1 VPATQGSLLHTYQ
14 QAPCLALRPIV
25 RRFLVIEFPSLH
37 RDAHLPE
44 TDAVAAFS
52 FRGACQI
59 DETQLAPPAAFTGP
73 RDVLR
78 THEHRHGHAVLLA
91 TFTPVGAYTFL
102 RSPLDQF
109 AGSTVSLEEL
119 LRRPDEIQRVNEQL
133 DAAKDHRQRVAVVE
147 DFLLRR
153 VRIFSP
159 DPLISA
165 AVAWLEQAPTS
176 SRIDDLTRYIGLSQS
191 ALERRFRRVVGVS
204 PKKYVSLARLR
215 RAVRLHT
222 AGADLTTVAHTAGY
236 FDQSHF
242 IKDFRRATGLAPSKF
257 FRRIPAE

>member
-1 VPATQGSLLHTYQ
+1 MQATQGSFLHTYQ
-14 QAPCLALRPIV
+14 QAPSLALRPIV

-59 DETQLAPPAAFTGP
+59 DETQLAPRAAFTGP

-119 LRRPDEIQRVNEQL
+119 LRRPDEIQRVNEKL

-153 VRIFSP
+153 VRVFSP
-159 DPLISA
+159 DPLITA

-215 RAVRLHT
+215 RAVHLHT

-257 FRRIPAE
+257 FHWIPAE

>member
-1 VPATQGSLLHTYQ
+1 VQTTQGSLLHTYQ
-14 QAPCLALRPIV
+14 QASCLALRQIV
-25 RRFLVIEFPSLH
+25 KRFLIIEFPSIH
-37 RDAHLPE
+37 YDAHLPE

-59 DETQLAPPAAFTGP
+59 DGTHWAPPAAFTGP

-119 LRRPDEIQRVNEQL
+119 VQRPDELQQVNERI

-147 DFLLRR
+147 DFLSRQIR
-153 VRIFSP
+153 VFSL
-159 DPLISA
+159 DPLITA
-165 AVAWLEQAPTS
+165 AVAWLEQAPAG
-176 SRIDDLTRYIGLSQS
+176 RIDDLTRYIGLSQS
-191 ALERRFRRVVGVS
+191 ALERRFRRIVGVS

-215 RAVRLHT
+215 RAVRIHM

-242 IKDFRRATGLAPSKF
+242 IKDFRRATGLAPTKF